1 MSITIKPNSYYKDYF
16 SDIKESNIIYTD
28 AKMVY
33 LIALV
38 RINKPT
44 IKLNKKLEWG
54 TIKHYQR
61 IIKDKPLLKNVN
73 NYKIEE
79 ISKEDVF
86 LELL

>member
-1 MSITIKPNSYYKDYF
+1 MKIKPHTYYKDYF

-54 TIKHYQR
+54 TIKRYQR
-61 IIKDKPLLKNVN
+61 IINVN
-73 NYKIEE
+73 NYNIEE
-79 ISKEDVF
+79 ISKEDLF